1 MSSTMP
7 HLGQGGSGDRLR
19 GRYVLRVCGCV
30 RVSPPNM
37 VGRLFEQN
45 KRTCWPWGPLRRRH
59 ACDRTLGH
67 GPTLLELLA
76 LLLVRGLPVCLLAGM
91 STVCSRP
98 AADTQLQVV
107 RNLAARAAAHR
118 MHTRARCVAVQD
130 ADEAVVR
137 LRECVLAAG
146 GDDPCLEACEVSLG
160 LGQVQASD
168 KVHAAGQHT
177 RPVHATELMDANSTN
192 SRSALYLPRA
202 VARPA

>member
-1 MSSTMP
+1 MIDC
-7 HLGQGGSGDRLR
+7 GGDM
-19 GRYVLRVCGCV
+19 YCGCV
-30 RVSPPNM
+30 GVCVCHRPTWWGVYSSKTTAH
-37 VGRLFEQN
+37 VGHG
-45 KRTCWPWGPLRRRH
+45 GPLRRRH
-59 ACDRTLGH
+59 ACDRTLRH

-168 KVHAAGQHT
+168 TVHAAGQHT
-177 RPVHATELMDANSTN
+177 CTACT
-192 SRSALYLPRA
+192 LPN
-202 VARPA
+202 